1 MGKYGLVSSTKCGT
15 RECGL
20 IYWTYRS
27 GLPGNGEWCRTVV
40 RLLLINLNQVALNDW
55 SLSLSL
61 LNRYP
66 QMPIEWLLEIKVL
79 SKVKLKDYYEQ

>member
-1 MGKYGLVSSTKCGT
+1 MTIVY
-15 RECGL
+15 
-20 IYWTYRS
+20 
-27 GLPGNGEWCRTVV
+27 
-40 RLLLINLNQVALNDW
+40 INEW

-61 LNRYP
+61 LKRYP

>member
-1 MGKYGLVSSTKCGT
+1 MTIVY
-15 RECGL
+15 
-20 IYWTYRS
+20 
-27 GLPGNGEWCRTVV
+27 
-40 RLLLINLNQVALNDW
+40 INEW

>member
-1 MGKYGLVSSTKCGT
+1 MTIVY
-15 RECGL
+15 
-20 IYWTYRS
+20 I
-27 GLPGNGEWCRTVV
+27 NEW
-40 RLLLINLNQVALNDW
+40 
-55 SLSLSL
+55 SLSL